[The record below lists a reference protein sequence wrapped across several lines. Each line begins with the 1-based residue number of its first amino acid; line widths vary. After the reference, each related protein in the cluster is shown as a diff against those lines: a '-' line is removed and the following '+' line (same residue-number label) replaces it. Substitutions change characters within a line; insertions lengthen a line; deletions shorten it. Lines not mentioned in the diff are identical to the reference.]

1 MKLKIHGLILLL
13 SSLLTHASAMDD
25 LSTTDEE
32 YSRTSAPNNTPN
44 LTPCNTVYENKR
56 LNRYSTL
63 NQIPAPILTTQ
74 LSESSDEEIVDI
86 IPLTFPLNIDNRM
99 TDDEIGKE
107 ISNYTKEP
115 IGAVQLY
122 YYPYG
127 IPNAYPPYTQSPS
140 SVYNPFIIAGD
151 AILLSSISS
160 DIVDSD
166 NSDDLPFK
174 ME

>member
-44 LTPCNTVYENKR
+44 VMRCNTVYENKR

-63 NQIPAPILTTQ
+63 DQIPAPILTTQ

-86 IPLTFPLNIDNRM
+86 IPLTFPCNIDNRM
-99 TDDEIGKE
+99 TDDEIGEE
-107 ISNYTKEP
+107 ISNYTKKP
-115 IGAVQLY
+115 IGALY

-127 IPNAYPPYTQSPS
+127 IPKRYPPYTQSPS

-151 AILLSSISS
+151 AILSSSISS

-166 NSDDLPFK
+166 NSDNLPFK